1 MEMNEY
7 CERMKAGGCKP
18 VGGSENTVWVS
29 HERFSMVRQ
38 PAFALH
44 VPDAEEIKKVFRHSH
59 AAMLAFAV
67 KASDVNVANSSLYI
81 CSDPEYSLTK
91 LGRGARYDTSRGLNE
106 LEIRFLEQ
114 SELLRSGKQAYCDT
128 LTRTGLSV
136 GSREPFEATFTRLC
150 NYNSCLG
157 ALKGDR
163 LAAFLL
169 ITEVGEWVSIA
180 GYSANQFLPLR
191 PNNALLFYALRHYL
205 VEKKLRVVSYG
216 LSSIQADSKA
226 EGLHKFKLK
235 MGFESVPVHRVFTV
249 NPLLRPFVNRAS
261 WALVNAMLKVAPDHA
276 ILKKAEGA
284 LRMALQSCA

>member
-1 MEMNEY
+1 MEISEY
-7 CERMKAGGCKP
+7 CAQLKAGGCKA

-44 VPDAEEIKKVFRHSH
+44 VPHVEEIKNVFRRSH

-67 KASDVNVANSSLYI
+67 KASDVHAVNSSLYI
-81 CSDPEYSLTK
+81 CTDPEYSLKK

-106 LEIRFLEQ
+106 LEIKFVEQ
-114 SELLRSGKQAYCDT
+114 SQLLRLGRQAYCDT
-128 LTRTGLSV
+128 LARTGLSV
-136 GSREPFEATFTRLC
+136 DSREPFEVSFARLC
-150 NYNSCLG
+150 NYSRCLG

-169 ITEVGEWVSIA
+169 VTEVGEWVSIA
-180 GYSANQFLPLR
+180 GYSADEFLALR
-191 PNNALLFYALRHYL
+191 PNNALIFYALRHYL
-205 VEKKLRVVSYG
+205 VEQKFRVVSYG
-216 LSSIQADSKA
+216 LSSIQANSKA

-261 WALVNAMLKVAPDHA
+261 WALVNGMLKMAPDHP

-284 LRMALQSCA
+284 LRMALQSYD